1 MTDLNPVSPE
11 NLLNP
16 YPLYKELR
24 DNHPVHW
31 SDVVHAWIITRYD
44 DVVACFRDPRLSA
57 NRLNFYSFQLQ
68 GSDPAIAQDVLG
80 VLSKQ
85 MAMKDGIDHLRVR
98 RQASQ
103 GFSPQALDSW
113 RPSIRRIMTTLVDR
127 VHAEGGMDVVPHIS
141 YQLPPLV
148 IADMLGV
155 PTEDRGLFQSWA
167 KPIAQFSSPT
177 VGVDMAEVIRQ
188 ANRAM
193 QEFRAYLLKIIEKR
207 RHQPGQDVLSQ
218 MIHFQEGGGMSM
230 DELVSN
236 ANLILTAGHVTVTD
250 QLTTGLYNLLSHPDQ
265 LQKLREDR
273 SLIKSA
279 VEEMMRY
286 SPALPFS
293 VRIAKEN
300 IQLHGKTIPK
310 DSIVFLGSAS
320 ANRDPKVFTDPERFD
335 IARDHIHQKHLSF
348 GFGAHHC
355 LGAGLARREL
365 EIALEVMLDRMPGL
379 RLDEENPPNPKLD
392 TLFFRGFSSLHVRW

>member
-11 NLLNP
+11 NIRDP

-31 SDVVHAWIITRYD
+31 SEVVHAWIITRYD
-44 DVVACFRDPRLSA
+44 DVVACFRDPRLST

-68 GSDPAIAQDVLG
+68 GSDPAIAEDVLG

-98 RQASQ
+98 RHASQ
-103 GFSPQALDSW
+103 GFSPQALDAW
-113 RPSIRRIMTTLVDR
+113 RPSIRRIMTMLVDR
-127 VHAEGGMDVVPHIS
+127 VHAEGRMDVVSHIS

-148 IADMLGV
+148 IADLMGV
-155 PTEDRGLFQSWA
+155 PPEDRGLFQSWA

-177 VGVDMAEVIRQ
+177 VGVDMVEVTKQ

-193 QEFRAYLLKIIEKR
+193 QEFKAYLFKIVEER
-207 RHQPGQDVLSQ
+207 RHHPGQDVLSQ

-230 DELVSN
+230 DELLSN

-250 QLTTGLYNLLSHPDQ
+250 QLTTGLHNLLSHPDQ

-279 VEEMMRY
+279 VEEMLRY

-293 VRIAKEN
+293 VRIAKQD

-310 DSIVFLGSAS
+310 DSVVFLGSAS
-320 ANRDPKVFTDPERFD
+320 ANRDPKVFPDPDRFD
-335 IARDHIHQKHLSF
+335 ITRDHIHQKHLGF

-379 RLDEENPPNPKLD
+379 RLDEDSPPRLKLD
-392 TLFFRGFSSLHVRW
+392 TLFFRGFNSMHVRW